1 MDYFDIHK
9 YNKNR
14 YLAEAGLASSKS
26 QLLANLLENSITQ
39 IDESLN
45 PRDLAV
51 AVGIILKENYDK
63 SISTQFM
70 KDLHLELGINESLN
84 EEIDVDATENDFQT
98 KFNIGVDLWIYGDN
112 GKLKIKS
119 QDTIE
124 YEEFKEMVKFVEEL
138 GYKVN
143 LEQSSNWYYTDGDK
157 MSYPTIKFSK

>member
-63 SISTQFM
+63 STSTQFM
-70 KDLHLELGINESLN
+70 KDLHLELDLSESLN
-84 EEIDVDATENDFQT
+84 EEINVNAVENDFQT
-98 KFNIGVDLWIYGDN
+98 KFNVGADLWMHGDN

-124 YEEFKEMVKFVEEL
+124 YEEFKEMVKFIEEL
-138 GYKVN
+138 GYKIN

-157 MSYPTIKFSK
+157 MAYPTIKFSK